1 MVDWQITATTIYC
14 DAVDDEVTLLVY
26 KDGSA
31 VCTGFKKFTE
41 PTHETSHIVKRK
53 ERASGRTVKCR
64 GAGCRQAEE
73 YRAGLFS
80 ESSSEPKKPR
90 SGNAQ

>member
-1 MVDWQITATTIYC
+1 MIDWQITATTIYC

-41 PTHETSHIVKRK
+41 PTDETSHITKRK
-53 ERASGRTVKCR
+53 ERVSGKTIKCR
-64 GAGCRQAEE
+64 GAGCRQAGE
-73 YRAGLFS
+73 YRDKLFG
-80 ESSSEPKKPR
+80 ESSGEPKKPR
-90 SGNAQ
+90 PGTV